1 MKTLLLAAVASLLA
15 ITAAQAQM
23 PRAYPAAPE
32 ASPPAYRG
40 EPTPPRAE
48 FWQCGLIQVSPPER
62 TDPDPGFKIDLTI
75 GDRNFYAAHTS
86 ISGVTRVRSE
96 QYRIIRV
103 WDDGNANW
111 SGVSM
116 ENPRVTMIGTFGK
129 NQMNRRMQYVER
141 IYRDGVLKA
150 TIVSTCHYVE
160 GE

>member
-1 MKTLLLAAVASLLA
+1 MKTLLLAAVASVIA

-23 PRAYPAAPE
+23 PRAYPAAP
-32 ASPPAYRG
+32 PG
-40 EPTPPRAE
+40 PTPVYPTVPDQGQTTL
-48 FWQCGLIQVSPPER
+48 WQCGLIQVSPPER

-96 QYRIIRV
+96 QYRVIRV

-150 TIVSTCHYVE
+150 TIGSTCHYVE

>member
-1 MKTLLLAAVASLLA
+1 MRRLVLAAIASVIAINAALA
-15 ITAAQAQM
+15 QI
-23 PRAYPAAPE
+23 PRAYPAE
-32 ASPPAYRG
+32 
-40 EPTPPRAE
+40 PPRTYTGNPPLERAD

-96 QYRIIRV
+96 QYRVIRV

-129 NQMNRRMQYVER
+129 NQMSRRMQYVER